1 MVSRCFGRGV
11 RHYPRKRTRSSELV
25 TDFGRFPF
33 GYHAHVQIRTRP
45 FTALLRPS
53 TCEISDIP
61 DRISGFRANF
71 MDFTDFQA
79 HISRF
84 REGFQW
90 KHTKFQQVADPSALG
105 MSTPRS
111 LQQEVLCFKE
121 HTHFEQLVWAKNRN
135 GYTLPF
141 RGSCNGKVF
150 DTAKSVSHV
159 GILDAYLSRVL
170 CDVRPTD
177 QFNLQLLPFSPTGI
191 RPWYRSCPL
200 GKSKLQQMVK

>member
-33 GYHAHVQIRTRP
+33 GYHAHAQIRTRP

-71 MDFTDFQA
+71 LDFTDFQA

-84 REGFQW
+84 REGFQR

-111 LQQEVLCFKE
+111 LQREVLCFKE
-121 HTHFEQLVWAKNRN
+121 HTHFEQLKTAMDTP
-135 GYTLPF
+135 YTSMDP
-141 RGSCNGKVF
+141 RTNGKVF
-150 DTAKSVSHV
+150 DTAKSVLHV

-177 QFNLQLLPFSPTGI
+177 QFNLQPLPFSPTGI